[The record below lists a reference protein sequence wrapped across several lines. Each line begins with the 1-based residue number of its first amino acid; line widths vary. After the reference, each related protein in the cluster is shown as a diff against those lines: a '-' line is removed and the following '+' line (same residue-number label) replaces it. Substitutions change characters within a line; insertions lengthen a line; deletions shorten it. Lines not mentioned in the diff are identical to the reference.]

1 MKKWKLYA
9 FVVVVFII
17 FQGSFIYIFQGLQT
31 KEINHYIET
40 QRNNFVSTYN
50 TIFNTYS
57 NLPRIIF
64 DGTIN
69 NTSITSSLYKVHFS
83 KDLDTR
89 NKIREELYNRLKDTY
104 KTTLIDSGF
113 KELAFYLEN
122 GETFLRFSHPN
133 IYGDNLKE
141 QRFSLKE
148 IKNAKKNLEG
158 FESDKFFNGY
168 RYIYPLFYKNS
179 FIGSAEIVLD
189 IETYLNIASK
199 ALNGE
204 QRFIIRQDMIEK
216 SSIKES
222 QQKYL
227 RSCLNSHYL
236 FQKHEDLPMFDL
248 LSSLPEDKKNI
259 ISEKLKGSE
268 NFSLPVKLKNKNL
281 ITNFMPIFDIQK
293 RIIGFIV
300 GVQEADAIDHIY
312 TSFLKNISFSFVFAL
327 LILSA
332 LIGYLKEK
340 FLLKEIV
347 KINETLED
355 KVKQRTNELS
365 HNTKLLETI
374 IETVPTPLFYKGV
387 DGKYI
392 TCNDE
397 FLKLTNVN
405 KKTLIGSVSEDIF
418 PKEIAKQFVKIDQHV
433 LEKQTKQKFETTMQ
447 LNDGQKREVEI
458 YKNFITQDGKA
469 KGIIGLLYDISE
481 LKHYQRQLENDYD
494 IIQKY
499 TIYTKMDT
507 NYQIIEVSKGFC
519 DFLGYSEDEVKKMRH
534 FELQRKKIDDPVY
547 QEIRKTIQEGKVWK
561 GEFLNYTKDGS
572 KVWSRTTVS
581 PEFNIEGKIEGFITF
596 SQDIS
601 REKIIQEHSY
611 KDELTNLYNRKK
623 FNEELIY
630 SMSLHERYK
639 DDTSLIL
646 FDIDK
651 FKAINDIHGHL
662 VGDKILVELS
672 NIVSS
677 NIRECDTLAR
687 WGGEEF
693 TLILPK
699 TNKENAIKIAKKL
712 REKIIAHD
720 FGIGHCITC
729 SFGVTSYKE
738 NDSTTSIIKRVDD
751 MLYKAKNEGR
761 DKIIYD

>member
-1 MKKWKLYA
+1 
-9 FVVVVFII
+9 
-17 FQGSFIYIFQGLQT
+17 
-31 KEINHYIET
+31 
-40 QRNNFVSTYN
+40 
-50 TIFNTYS
+50 
-57 NLPRIIF
+57 
-64 DGTIN
+64 
-69 NTSITSSLYKVHFS
+69 
-83 KDLDTR
+83 
-89 NKIREELYNRLKDTY
+89 
-104 KTTLIDSGF
+104 
-113 KELAFYLEN
+113 
-122 GETFLRFSHPN
+122 
-133 IYGDNLKE
+133 
-141 QRFSLKE
+141 
-148 IKNAKKNLEG
+148 
-158 FESDKFFNGY
+158 
-168 RYIYPLFYKNS
+168 
-179 FIGSAEIVLD
+179 
-189 IETYLNIASK
+189 
-199 ALNGE
+199 
-204 QRFIIRQDMIEK
+204 
-216 SSIKES
+216 
-222 QQKYL
+222 
-227 RSCLNSHYL
+227 
-236 FQKHEDLPMFDL
+236 
-248 LSSLPEDKKNI
+248 
-259 ISEKLKGSE
+259 
-268 NFSLPVKLKNKNL
+268 
-281 ITNFMPIFDIQK
+281 
-293 RIIGFIV
+293 
-300 GVQEADAIDHIY
+300 
-312 TSFLKNISFSFVFAL
+312 
-327 LILSA
+327 
-332 LIGYLKEK
+332 
-340 FLLKEIV
+340 
-347 KINETLED
+347 
-355 KVKQRTNELS
+355 
-365 HNTKLLETI
+365 
-374 IETVPTPLFYKGV
+374 
-387 DGKYI
+387 
-392 TCNDE
+392 
-397 FLKLTNVN
+397 
-405 KKTLIGSVSEDIF
+405 
-418 PKEIAKQFVKIDQHV
+418 
-433 LEKQTKQKFETTMQ
+433 
-447 LNDGQKREVEI
+447 
-458 YKNFITQDGKA
+458 
-469 KGIIGLLYDISE
+469 
-481 LKHYQRQLENDYD
+481 
-494 IIQKY
+494 
-499 TIYTKMDT
+499 MDT

-699 TNKENAIKIAKKL
+699 TNKENAIKTAQKL